1 MVYMLARYQPSAS
14 IMWSEVGEF
23 MRRCSLPRALAR
35 LSLLLG
41 ALCGCTQARYQ
52 NVTHPGFG
60 DAEYKN
66 DLAQCRRE
74 NSSVVTIQGYD
85 VQERVVVDEAKATAC
100 MSARGWQKAGA

>member
-1 MVYMLARYQPSAS
+1 
-14 IMWSEVGEF
+14 
-23 MRRCSLPRALAR
+23 MRRCRLPRASAR
-35 LSLLLG
+35 LSILLG
-41 ALCGCTQARYQ
+41 VLCACTPARYQ

-60 DAEYKN
+60 DTEYKN

-85 VQERVVVDEAKATAC
+85 VQERVTVDEAKAAAC

>member
-1 MVYMLARYQPSAS
+1 MVYMLARYQSSAS

-66 DLAQCRRE
+66 DLACRRE
-74 NSSVVTIQGYD
+74 NSSVVTIG
-85 VQERVVVDEAKATAC
+85 VTTCRSAWCGREAKAIAC
-100 MSARGWQKAGA
+100 MSALAGEAGA